1 MVKILQ
7 NQGNFFDTEGHH
19 LFCMWVFRCIGIAF
33 QLLSC
38 TNEKKRCM
46 QPCDLSDRVSV
57 KSLSFMAILR
67 GHANNVVRI
76 QDKTTETKYKG
87 NV

>member
-1 MVKILQ
+1 
-7 NQGNFFDTEGHH
+7 
-19 LFCMWVFRCIGIAF
+19 
-33 QLLSC
+33 
-38 TNEKKRCM
+38 M

-87 NV
+87 NVWKYMILYPSKIVLKRYILKVCGCKIF